1 MLPPGITQASTTPND
16 MAQKAKA
23 RTGGALPTLAEPEE
37 DSDATTLPGNLTD
50 AQATDVKPSGP
61 LGGFNA
67 TPQTPIGPPFPPSMG
82 GESTK
87 PSDFARQVNA
97 ATAVQSKGG
106 PPVEDLYASSGKGP
120 VGQLK
125 TPRESAAVPRSSAEP
140 QLRGLPGNAPV
151 PGFTLEGPEQPQV
164 APSQSAAT
172 PSQPTSDQGQPAA
185 QELPAFANPNRRAA
199 IQKYVADKHYLS
211 GDQDYSKVDPYISH
225 DPSFAGLDGGVPVFM
240 DEDNKPYYRDESQPG
255 KGVKHYFEEPAG
267 TEVAKNGHPY
277 EEPDKMQ
284 AAQDA
289 RDQLTA
295 MLQTQ
300 EAINKWKQLQ
310 AAYAKANGDEAWY
323 QRPLLAAK
331 MSGDEGWQAAI
342 AKALSG
348 AVGIT
353 PKMEELDAARN
364 NMVIPYKTS
373 FEKSKEGLR
382 ISGAEIG
389 GVPTASDDFTTQVT
403 KVQAMEDQLRS
414 RADALR
420 MKYPYASQKVE
431 QLLGMIRSGEA
442 PQTRSAGTPAR
453 SGATPG
459 ATPSAQVS
467 QAEIDAAPHPKT
479 AADLAQLKS
488 GDLFIDLDGKPKRKH

>member
-1 MLPPGITQASTTPND
+1 

-50 AQATDVKPSGP
+50 AQAADVKPSGP

-67 TPQTPIGPPFPPSMG
+67 TPQTPTGPPFPPSMG
-82 GESTK
+82 GDSTQ

-97 ATAVQSKGG
+97 ATAVPSKGG

-120 VGQLK
+120 VGRLRA
-125 TPRESAAVPRSSAEP
+125 PRESETVSRTSSEP

-151 PGFTLEGPEQPQV
+151 PGFALEGPEQ
-164 APSQSAAT
+164 AATTTSQSAT
-172 PSQPTSDQGQPAA
+172 TSQPTSDQGQPAA
-185 QELPAFANPNRRAA
+185 QELPGFANPNRRAD
-199 IQKYVADKHYLS
+199 IQKYVADKGYLS
-211 GDQDYSKVDPYISH
+211 GDQDYSKLDSYNPYITR
-225 DPSFAGLDGGVPVFM
+225 DPSFAGLDGGEPVFM
-240 DEDNKPYYRDESQPG
+240 DGDRRPYYRDESQPG
-255 KGVKHYFEEPAG
+255 KGVKHYFDEPPG
-267 TEVAKNGHPY
+267 TEAAKNGHPY
-277 EEPDKMQ
+277 EDPDKMQ

-289 RDQLTA
+289 RNQLTA

-310 AAYAKANGDEAWY
+310 VAYFQAHGEEAWY
-323 QRPLLAAK
+323 QRPLLAAA

-342 AKALSG
+342 VKALSG

-353 PKMEELDAARN
+353 PDMEKLDAARN

-382 ISGAEIG
+382 ISGGEIG
-389 GVPTASDDFTTQVT
+389 GVPTASDDFSTQLT
-403 KVQAMEDQLRS
+403 KVQAMQDQLRS

-420 MKYPYASQKVE
+420 MKFPYASQKVE
-431 QLLGMIRSGEA
+431 ELLGLIRSGET
-442 PQTRSAGTPAR
+442 PQTRSAGAAASSTT
-453 SGATPG
+453 TPG

-479 AADLAQLKS
+479 AADLAKLGS